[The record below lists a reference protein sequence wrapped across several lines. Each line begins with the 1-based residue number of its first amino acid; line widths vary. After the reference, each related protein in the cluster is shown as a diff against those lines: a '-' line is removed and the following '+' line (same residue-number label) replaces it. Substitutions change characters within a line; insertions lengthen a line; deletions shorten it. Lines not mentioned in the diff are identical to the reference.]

1 MKLFLTGFWFLVGFS
16 ILAIQALTDKL
27 ELSVNLFGARFSPG
41 WLAIVLGLFNLVRWG
56 LERGARS
63 QNRQADAAWAEQL
76 RSRIRET
83 RSEKPAEDVEPNPD
97 FDFKRPPTGP
107 RGHLDSCRDTPVL
120 AVAADQTSEVF
131 KA

>member
-97 FDFKRPPTGP
+97 FDFKRPPNGT
-107 RGHLDSCRDTPVL
+107 
-120 AVAADQTSEVF
+120 
-131 KA
+131 